1 MNDGPVYVHITHFN
15 WAREMSDMEMA
26 FNVLIVTY
34 IINTLQIQI

>member
-1 MNDGPVYVHITHFN
+1 MNDGPVYVHIIYFN

-34 IINTLQIQI
+34 INALQIQI